1 MADFSIGVDLGGT
14 NLRIAAVDEHGNILE
29 RVSLSTRVS
38 RGRDYVIKAMCDSI
52 RQLTAQHG
60 AAGELVGIG
69 VGIPGIIDP
78 QTGLLREA
86 PNLPGWVGIPVQA
99 EIEHQLGTKVVLEND
114 ANAAVLGEKWLGAA
128 RDFDD
133 IAMFTLGTGV
143 GGGLILGG
151 KIWRGMSGMAGEFG
165 HMTIDWEG
173 IPCSCGSRG
182 CLEQYGSATAI
193 IQMAREMARKDGA
206 SELFKNAC
214 LTPDF
219 NAKSVYDLTVRGD
232 EQAKAIFHSV
242 GRSLGI
248 AIADLVNAMNLPIY
262 VIGGG
267 VSAAWDAFSPSL
279 FEELRQRSAVYAATE
294 PSPDV
299 ELGSSRTATPGK
311 TIVTRAL
318 LGGEAGL
325 FGAARLPVIS
335 GS

>member
-38 RGRDYVIKAMCDSI
+38 LGRDYVIKAMCDSI
-52 RQLTAQHG
+52 LQLTAQHR

-99 EIEHQLGTKVVLEND
+99 EIEHQLGIKVVLEND
-114 ANAAVLGEKWLGAA
+114 ANVAVLGEKWLGAA

-165 HMTIDWEG
+165 HMTIDCEG

-193 IQMAREMARKDGA
+193 IQMAREMVRGGSTSD
-206 SELFKNAC
+206 LFKGTSSA
-214 LTPDF
+214 PDF
-219 NAKSVYDLTVRGD
+219 NAKSVYDLAVRGD

-267 VSAAWDAFSPSL
+267 VSGAWDAFAPSL
-279 FEELRQRSAVYAATE
+279 FAELRQRSAVYAATE
-294 PSPDV
+294 PSAGFP
-299 ELGSSRTATPGK
+299 TTGK

-318 LGGEAGL
+318 LGGEGGL
-325 FGAARLPVIS
+325 YGAARLPLIS